1 MMPSDTLSL
10 YDPDHGDP
18 RTPPSTVAAPLGW
31 STPESTPLMWRPA
44 PAIRPVIERS
54 TKKWEDTRSGAGVV
68 RAPTM
73 TRSDEAGGSAI
84 LPPDYE

>member
-1 MMPSDTLSL
+1 MMPSETLSL

-18 RTPPSTVAAPLGW
+18 RTPPSTEAAPLGW
-31 STPESTPLMWRPA
+31 STPEATPLMWRPT
-44 PAIRPVIERS
+44 PATSPVIERS
-54 TKKWEDTRSGAGVV
+54 AKKWEDMRSGPGVV

-73 TRSDEAGGSAI
+73 SRSDAGGSAV

>member
-18 RTPPSTVAAPLGW
+18 CTPPSTVVAPLGW
-31 STPESTPLMWRPA
+31 NTPEVTPLMWRPA
-44 PAIRPVIERS
+44 LATSPVIERS
-54 TKKWEDTRSGAGVV
+54 TKKWENMRPGVGVV

-73 TRSDEAGGSAI
+73 SRSDAGGSAG